1 MTLLEDTLQSVRPLD
16 RTLEEKMHRLWDN
29 IAHPLGSL
37 GVLETLTSKIVGMT
51 RDINYIADKKAWCVM
66 SSDNGICEEGVS
78 VIPQSVTVQLVWN
91 MLNGITA
98 AATMADFNHIDLKV
112 VDCGLATDI
121 EDERLICRKIAYGT
135 KNFSKEP
142 AMTKEEAIQA
152 LEVGIALGDEWFSQ
166 GYKMIATGEL
176 GIGNTSTSSAVLS
189 VLAGLDVD
197 ETCGLGS
204 GLESKMFENKKNVI
218 RRGIEL
224 NRPNPSDPLDVL
236 AKVGGFDIGAMAGV
250 FLSGAKNHIPVV
262 VDGYISSVSALLA
275 KRLAPDSA
283 DYMIPSHLSKEPGAI
298 YAMREL
304 GLNPMMDLG
313 MRLGEGTGCPFAM
326 QIVDLAF
333 HVFRNMGTFDGAKI
347 DGSRLVDIRK

>member
-1 MTLLEDTLQSVRPLD
+1 MTLLEKTIQSIHPLD
-16 RTLEEKMHRLWDN
+16 QVLEEKMYRLWDN

-37 GVLETLTSKIVGMT
+37 GVLEILTSKIVAMT
-51 RDINYIADKKAWCVM
+51 RDINYVADKKAWCVM

-98 AATMADFNHIDLKV
+98 AATMADFHHIDLKV
-112 VDCGLATDI
+112 VDCGLA
-121 EDERLICRKIAYGT
+121 EDVKDDRLICRKVAYGT
-135 KNFSKEP
+135 KNFSKEA
-142 AMTKEEAIQA
+142 AMTREDAIQA
-152 LEVGIALGDEWFSQ
+152 LEVGISLGDEWFSQ

-189 VLAGLDVD
+189 VLCDLDVD

-204 GLESKMFENKKNVI
+204 GLEPKMFENKKFVI
-218 RRGIEL
+218 RRGIEI
-224 NRPNPSDPLDVL
+224 NRPESKDPIDVL
-236 AKVGGFDIGAMAGV
+236 AKVGGFDIAAMAGV

-275 KRLAPDSA
+275 KRLAPHSV

-304 GLNPMMDLG
+304 GLHPILDMG
-313 MRLGEGTGCPFAM
+313 MRLGEGTGCPFIM
-326 QIVDLAF
+326 QIVDVAF

-347 DGSRLVDIRK
+347 DGSGLIDIR